1 MLDVPPGFSLD
12 VPPGFTKAHRQLQ
25 IKDTPVSYADAFA
38 SLVLD
43 CPPGFPIDIPPGF
56 TEVHRQLPA
65 ISPAGPEAG
74 VSIHGTE
81 TKPLIRFSLNVP
93 SSVKMEVPPG
103 FTVHAVKKE
112 PRLPVDKTTEKQTTS
127 RLTSGASPLV
137 KGAAADEMK
146 ITRDEVQSCP
156 HPLPQPYFLT
166 KNVSVLISN
175 SASGVDDCPL
185 VRIMLRFT

>member
-1 MLDVPPGFSLD
+1 MLDMPPGFSLD
-12 VPPGFTKAHRQLQ
+12 VPPGFTKAHHRRLQ
-25 IKDTPVSYADAFA
+25 IKDTPVSYANAFT

-65 ISPAGPEAG
+65 ISSAGPEAG
-74 VSIHGTE
+74 VSIHGIE

-93 SSVKMEVPPG
+93 RSVKMEVPPG

-112 PRLPVDKTTEKQTTS
+112 PWLPVDKTTEKQTPS
-127 RLTSGASPLV
+127 RLTSGASPLA
-137 KGAAADEMK
+137 KGATADEMK

-156 HPLPQPYFLT
+156 HLSPPPPLFV
-166 KNVSVLISN
+166 N
-175 SASGVDDCPL
+175 
-185 VRIMLRFT
+185 